1 MNIFFVFFSP
11 LETHETENR
20 IPNKAVY
27 GKECSISPEITT
39 FILKLSFYS
48 DFFFSVEDP
57 SEEFVRLRDFV
68 DAQNCL
74 EQVKSMNCMEA
85 VSKGFTDAMATE
97 ANQKLKLC
105 KRQARRVYEI
115 LRLHFV
121 RKAGGLTDK
130 NSGYKDFRIDVKKRL
145 NMPFQVRFF
154 FQFHNINF
162 SFNAFQNQ
170 NWNFDFLLKYSSK

>member
-1 MNIFFVFFSP
+1 M
-11 LETHETENR
+11 
-20 IPNKAVY
+20 
-27 GKECSISPEITT
+27 
-39 FILKLSFYS
+39 
-48 DFFFSVEDP
+48 EDP

-74 EQVKSMNCMEA
+74 EQVKSMGCMEA

-130 NSGYKDFRIDVKKRL
+130 NAGYKDFRIDVKKRL
-145 NMPFQVRFF
+145 NMPFQVRKILIFIF
-154 FQFHNINF
+154 SGFLFRILIYF
-162 SFNAFQNQ
+162 SFYVAKKKVRNSRFSI
-170 NWNFDFLLKYSSK
+170 FVF

>member
-1 MNIFFVFFSP
+1 M
-11 LETHETENR
+11 
-20 IPNKAVY
+20 
-27 GKECSISPEITT
+27 
-39 FILKLSFYS
+39 
-48 DFFFSVEDP
+48 EDP

-74 EQVKSMNCMEA
+74 EQVKSMGCMEA

-130 NSGYKDFRIDVKKRL
+130 NAGYKDFRIDVKKRL
-145 NMPFQVRFF
+145 NMPFQVRKILIFIFSGLLFRILIYFSFYVAKKSQKFEVFYFRILVSIFKKLFFQFLRGKNCKKNPEFLPKFFF
-154 FQFHNINF
+154 FQFLR
-162 SFNAFQNQ
+162 AKKM
-170 NWNFDFLLKYSSK
+170 L

>member
-1 MNIFFVFFSP
+1 M
-11 LETHETENR
+11 
-20 IPNKAVY
+20 
-27 GKECSISPEITT
+27 
-39 FILKLSFYS
+39 
-48 DFFFSVEDP
+48 EDP

-170 NWNFDFLLKYSSK
+170 NWNFDFLLKLLVKMNGVL

>member
-1 MNIFFVFFSP
+1 M
-11 LETHETENR
+11 
-20 IPNKAVY
+20 
-27 GKECSISPEITT
+27 
-39 FILKLSFYS
+39 
-48 DFFFSVEDP
+48 
-57 SEEFVRLRDFV
+57 RDFV

-154 FQFHNINF
+154 FSFIISILVSMHSHTARNLRFLSKNSTLISREEKIVDIFCVNIRENVVVLGF
-162 SFNAFQNQ
+162 FNC
-170 NWNFDFLLKYSSK
+170 

>member
-1 MNIFFVFFSP
+1 VD
-11 LETHETENR
+11 
-20 IPNKAVY
+20 
-27 GKECSISPEITT
+27 IT
-39 FILKLSFYS
+39 
-48 DFFFSVEDP
+48 VEDP

-145 NMPFQVRFF
+145 NMPFQTEERKL
-154 FQFHNINF
+154 
-162 SFNAFQNQ
+162 AK
-170 NWNFDFLLKYSSK
+170 LKKALKPEEFAAATLNLTNKEQRLESLQSQYKELEDHYLHTLERISSAC